1 MFGGALLISP
11 VTTEG
16 AKERSLYLPA
26 GHEWIDFWTG
36 KRLPGGQNI
45 SASAP
50 LDTMP
55 IFAKAGSII
64 PFGPPSIPPRAN
76 QIPLNSASTGE
87 QIQIS
92 HSTRTKAIPTT
103 TKREPTQRFPSTGIT
118 RSARLVSA
126 SDLEASKEW
135 SNTGRSTLWLS
146 ARDTEPAS
154 GLARIRTQQLCMMA
168 NLFRRAFSESS
179 PRSSRPDFSLLQEGS
194 DEGDGWCN

>member
-64 PFGPPSIPPRAN
+64 PFGPAVDSAAGKPDPIELRIYGGAN
-76 QIPLNSASTGE
+76 
-87 QIQIS
+87 
-92 HSTRTKAIPTT
+92 
-103 TKREPTQRFPSTGIT
+103 
-118 RSARLVSA
+118 
-126 SDLEASKEW
+126 SDF
-135 SNTGRSTLWLS
+135 TLY
-146 ARDTEPAS
+146 E
-154 GLARIRTQQLCMMA
+154 
-168 NLFRRAFSESS
+168 
-179 PRSSRPDFSLLQEGS
+179 
-194 DEGDGWCN
+194 DEGDTYNYEKGAYATIPIHWDNKKRTVSIGERLGSFKGMVEHRTFHLVVVSEGHGTGVGASSHQDATIMYDGKPVSKGIQRIISKK